1 MKNVSNKSCR
11 EKLHILHSKTFFQKP
26 CPLRNN
32 VEKYGGD
39 EHTTDDNMV
48 QVLCKLD
55 N

>member
-1 MKNVSNKSCR
+1 MFQTKVV
-11 EKLHILHSKTFFQKP
+11 EKKIHILHSNTFFQKQ

-32 VEKYGGD
+32 VEKCGGD
-39 EHTTDDNMV
+39 EHATDDNMV